1 MKLNCH
7 RKISTETKPTEK
19 KKFFYK
25 PHLSLCCLH
34 FYRLGTIVLITV
46 KPVLM
51 RHAARRQRVSLAVD
65 DDDHNDDE
73 NDDAEQE
80 LLIH

>member
-1 MKLNCH
+1 
-7 RKISTETKPTEK
+7 
-19 KKFFYK
+19 
-25 PHLSLCCLH
+25 
-34 FYRLGTIVLITV
+34 
-46 KPVLM
+46 M